1 MPRNVWRYMIDL
13 SRSFRL
19 LGLLLFG
26 LVFLLS
32 RPPTAAAHPLG
43 NFSINTY
50 SRLQA
55 TPSEIDLLYIVDMAE
70 IPAFQ
75 EYELIDANGDER
87 LSEREQ
93 EQYLNDTVG
102 RLQSKLTL
110 TIDGRPLELV
120 LREKSLEFPAGQ
132 GGLNT
137 QRLTLHFTAALSAQ
151 AWPATAAFHD
161 GNYPSRVGW
170 HEIVVQAAD
179 DATLLDSDVPNQSI
193 SQELR
198 QYPEDLLQNPLVV
211 QQATFRFT
219 AGGQS
224 EEPTAAGP
232 AAPADRGWLARQ
244 SSLGRD
250 GFANL
255 ITDPI
260 LGPGALVL
268 TLLVAFGW
276 GAAHAFTPGHGKT
289 IVAAYLVG
297 SRGTARHALFLGL
310 TTTITHTLGVFIL
323 GFVVLF
329 ASQFILPELFYPW
342 LGVLSGGLVVVVG
355 LSLLSQRARQLRNA
369 RTVAHRHNHNYP
381 DHHHHHH
388 EHTHDHEHDHVHG
401 EHDHLH
407 GEVGHTHF
415 PSGDSPVNWRSLLAL
430 GVSGGLVPCPSA
442 LVMMLGAIAL
452 ERTAWGLVLIL
463 AFSIGL
469 AGVLTAIG
477 VLMVYAQRFFAM
489 IPAGS
494 RRKGLLRAVPV
505 LSAVLIVM
513 AGLGITIG
521 ALVETGVLK

>member
-1 MPRNVWRYMIDL
+1 MANNVWRYLIQL
-13 SRSFRL
+13 PRSFRL
-19 LGLLLFG
+19 LGLLLFT
-26 LVFLLS
+26 LLFLLS
-32 RPPTAAAHPLG
+32 RPSTAAAHPLG

-55 TPSEIDLLYIVDMAE
+55 TPREVELLYIVDMAE

-75 EYELIDANGDER
+75 EYELIDANGDEQ
-87 LSEREQ
+87 LSETEQ
-93 EQYLNDTVG
+93 AQYLNEMAG
-102 RLQSKLTL
+102 RLQNKLTL
-110 TIDGRPLELV
+110 TVNGRPLEL
-120 LREKSLEFPAGQ
+120 LLHEKTLEFPAGQ

-137 QRLTLHFTAALSAQ
+137 QRLTLHFTAALSEPV
-151 AWPATAAFHD
+151 WPATATFQD
-161 GNYPSRVGW
+161 DNYPSRLGW
-170 HEIVVQAAD
+170 HEIVVQAAEGV
-179 DATLLDSDVPNQSI
+179 TLLASDAPDQTI

-198 QYPEDLLQNPLVV
+198 QYPEDLLQNPLAV

-219 AGGQS
+219 AGNRPQ
-224 EEPTAAGP
+224 EPVLGNSTAAGLS
-232 AAPADRGWLARQ
+232 AAQ

-260 LGPGALVL
+260 LGPGALAL

-310 TTTITHTLGVFIL
+310 TTTITHTLGVFVL

-329 ASQFILPELFYPW
+329 ASHFILPELFYPW

-355 LSLLSQRARQLRNA
+355 LSLLGQRARQWRKVRPA
-369 RTVAHRHNHNYP
+369 AHHHDHHHP
-381 DHHHHHH
+381 DHHHPHHD
-388 EHTHDHEHDHVHG
+388 HDHDHAHDHSHEHDHDHQHG
-401 EHDHLH
+401 TS
-407 GEVGHTHF
+407 GHTHF
-415 PSGDSPVNWRSLLAL
+415 LPADSPVNWRSLLAL
-430 GVSGGLVPCPSA
+430 GVSGGLIPCPSA

-452 ERTAWGLVLIL
+452 ERTAWGLLLIL
-463 AFSIGL
+463 AFSVGL

-477 VLMVYAQRFFAM
+477 MLMVYAHRLFEI

-494 RRKGLLRAVPV
+494 RRNGLLRVVPV
-505 LSAVLIVM
+505 LSAALIVI

-521 ALVETGVLK
+521 ALVETGLLG